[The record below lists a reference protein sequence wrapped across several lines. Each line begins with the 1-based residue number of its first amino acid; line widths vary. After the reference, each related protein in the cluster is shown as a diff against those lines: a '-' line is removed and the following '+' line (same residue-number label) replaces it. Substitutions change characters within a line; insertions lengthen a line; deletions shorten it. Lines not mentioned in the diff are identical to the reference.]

1 MSNVLTGKIVVTAPG
16 VEATFQGISDNVAK
30 SAKAIAAFGGGV
42 KTFIPPA
49 TSVINNFKNSLLPLP
64 PALDKVDKSI
74 KKIPATSSAATQS
87 LVNLSRVAQDAPY
100 GFIGI
105 ANNLNP
111 LLESFQRL
119 KASTGSTGGALKALG
134 KELTGAGGLGLA
146 LGVASSLLVLFGD
159 RLFGAGKAAKDAAE
173 NSDKLKKSIDG
184 VFASVA
190 KEATNVASL
199 VAVLK
204 SETETRERR
213 LGAIKELQKI
223 QPEIFAGLKL
233 EGNAV
238 VGLDNAYKN
247 YLSNLQ
253 NIIAAKIIQARIEQK
268 IEELLKLQGAAAT
281 ATEKAFINAIKNI
294 NKARVDLAQGGDKKA
309 LQDAIDLPDKKVNQQ
324 VKDIQRDIDGLFKD
338 LQQFT
343 KSIDV
348 KSVNIK
354 PDNISVDA
362 AEATRLLD
370 LYTKRIQE
378 LTTKP
383 VPVNILIEPVVQSP
397 VPGSLKALSN
407 IPTEAQLLG
416 KKTAEAFSKALQEG
430 LTSSFESLGEGI
442 GNLLSGKGFGSAIV
456 GVIGDLLNQL
466 GKALIA
472 YGAIKAG
479 LDKILGPGGILIPG
493 GVAIGLGVAA
503 IAFGQIF
510 KNFKGARALGGPVT
524 SGGTYLVG
532 ERGPEL
538 FTPNTGGRIIPN
550 NQIGAGVGASG
561 GVKVQVSGAF
571 RLSGKDLIAAITL
584 ATQSNARLV

>member
-1 MSNVLTGKIVVTAPG
+1 MSNVLTGKIVITAPG
-16 VEATFQGISDNVAK
+16 AEQAFAKVGAAT
-30 SAKAIAAFGGGV
+30 V
-42 KTFIPPA
+42 KTEA
-49 TSVINNFKNSLLPLP
+49 
-64 PALDKVDKSI
+64 AL
-74 KKIPATSSAATQS
+74 KKLAPTSSAATQS

-416 KKTAEAFSKALQEG
+416 EKTAKVFSKALQEG

-442 GNLLSGKGFGSAIV
+442 GNLFSGKGFGSAIV
-456 GVIGDLLNQL
+456 GVIGDLLTQL

-510 KNFKGARALGGPVT
+510 KNFKP
-524 SGGTYLVG
+524 SGGRAAGGGVAAGQPIWTG
-532 ERGPEL
+532 ERGKEI
-538 FTPNTGGRIIPN
+538 FVPNTGGRIIPN